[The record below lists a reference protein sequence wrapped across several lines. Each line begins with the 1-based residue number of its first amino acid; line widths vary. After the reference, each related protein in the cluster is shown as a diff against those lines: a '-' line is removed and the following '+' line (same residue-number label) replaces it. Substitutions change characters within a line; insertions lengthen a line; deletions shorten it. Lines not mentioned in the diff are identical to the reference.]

1 MLHMTNENL
10 YRIATLLSEEEAF
23 EQEDMLWMAHIIG
36 CTKCSAALKRAIAVV
51 EATDHIAE
59 VAMFKSKAKDSAV
72 IQIVVLDTNMILQQ
86 LQRDAA
92 QWLFE
97 PPLHI
102 GRKRSAGG
110 KDSNTECLEDL
121 NNSKTFVTY
130 DGSTHTLTIQIDGEN
145 NSVPKAKI
153 REKNGAERSISFDKC
168 GAVYRAEVTLSEQG
182 EYELILEK

>member
-72 IQIVVLDTNMILQQ
+72 IQIVVLDMNMILQQ

-97 PPLHI
+97 PLCI
-102 GRKRSAGG
+102 
-110 KDSNTECLEDL
+110 
-121 NNSKTFVTY
+121 
-130 DGSTHTLTIQIDGEN
+130 
-145 NSVPKAKI
+145 
-153 REKNGAERSISFDKC
+153 
-168 GAVYRAEVTLSEQG
+168 
-182 EYELILEK
+182 